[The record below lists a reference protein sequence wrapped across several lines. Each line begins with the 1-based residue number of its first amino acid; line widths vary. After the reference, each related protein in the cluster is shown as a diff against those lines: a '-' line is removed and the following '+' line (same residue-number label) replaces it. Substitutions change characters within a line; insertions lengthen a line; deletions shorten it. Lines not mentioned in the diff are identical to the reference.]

1 MPTTVLSLEFHQVPE
16 KQKNLGKDNPTFS
29 PNVPK
34 NGGNEE
40 SEKGY
45 VCRIFP
51 KIFQAVCLLRSANT
65 VNAVVA

>member
-1 MPTTVLSLEFHQVPE
+1 MPTTVFSLEFHQVPE
-16 KQKNLGKDNPTFS
+16 KQKNLGEDNPTFS

-34 NGGNEE
+34 NGGNEG

-51 KIFQAVCLLRSANT
+51 KTFYALCLLRS
-65 VNAVVA
+65 VNNVNVVVA